1 MEITWLSQGGF
12 LFDADCT
19 RILVDPYM
27 SDCLEFKG
35 LKRLVDFPLT
45 FEELHPDVLIC
56 THDHLDHLDP
66 GTVSEIAALYPECLI
81 AGPESCCRHFRKLEI
96 PEQSIKKLERG
107 KCFEFNGIKI
117 TSVFARHTEP
127 EATGLVIEADGKR
140 VYLSGDTEYDKRLA
154 NDFTKDCDL
163 LLICIN
169 GRLGNM
175 SFEEALKA
183 VADIKPRTAL
193 PMHYGLFAE
202 NTADPKPFIA
212 GCAKTG
218 IKSFEM
224 FVGGGFEL

>member
-1 MEITWLSQGGF
+1 MEITWLSQGSF
-12 LFDADCT
+12 LFESDGA
-19 RILVDPYM
+19 RILIDPYM

-45 FEELHPDVLIC
+45 FEELRPDILIC

-66 GTVSEIAALYPECLI
+66 GTVREIAALYPECLI
-81 AGPESCCRHFRKLEI
+81 AGPVSCCRHFRKLEI
-96 PEQSIKKLERG
+96 PEKSIKKLECG
-107 KCFEFNGIKI
+107 KVFELNGTKI
-117 TSVFARHTEP
+117 TPVFALHTEP
-127 EATGLVIEADGKR
+127 EATGLLIEAGGKR
-140 VYLSGDTEYDKRLA
+140 VYLSGDTEYDDKLI
-154 NDFTKDCDL
+154 NDFTRGCDL

-175 SFEEALKA
+175 SLEKALK
-183 VADIKPRTAL
+183 VAENIKPRIAL

-212 GCAKTG
+212 GCVKAG